1 MGQLVTCGVSRF
13 AISQFFIP
21 RSWGQ
26 ATSTLAVW
34 LHRRQPNLSATG
46 HFDFVG
52 KRLDGGSCSALVN
65 RVAVSVSIRLPVG
78 GEAMA
83 AQAFSEEHHDSEILS
98 DQPPCRS
105 CGGGGC

>member
-1 MGQLVTCGVSRF
+1 MAEVVQLRLIEWPLAFRF
-13 AISQFFIP
+13 AC
-21 RSWGQ
+21 
-26 ATSTLAVW
+26 
-34 LHRRQPNLSATG
+34 
-46 HFDFVG
+46 
-52 KRLDGGSCSALVN
+52 RL
-65 RVAVSVSIRLPVG
+65 G